1 MLPIQKIAGAR
12 VTLTTLYQTL
22 CVYIVCMYVC
32 MYVYVCI
39 PYSLDQTPRLLF
51 ISSSEFVRRLFESGD
66 YSRAAFINT
75 SSRQR
80 DNPLRNGRLIPLI

>member
-1 MLPIQKIAGAR
+1 MQG
-12 VTLTTLYQTL
+12 TCT
-22 CVYIVCMYVC
+22 MYVQGLISGWFFEIRRGNQTRSSILILFS
-32 MYVYVCI
+32 CI

-75 SSRQR
+75 SSCQR